1 MLCPGGTQVS
11 GEGGFL
17 ETQVTPLNS
26 LVKVPTASAEA
37 LNVVPE
43 MQEAAAFPS
52 VPHAVSPCP
61 SNEAGETLSAVC
73 SVWYRPV
80 AVTKVTPGFYVA
92 FLSSLLPVLQQEF
105 TIPILEI

>member
-1 MLCPGGTQVS
+1 MS
-11 GEGGFL
+11 GI
-17 ETQVTPLNS
+17 
-26 LVKVPTASAEA
+26 PTASAEA

-73 SVWYRPV
+73 SV
-80 AVTKVTPGFYVA
+80 
-92 FLSSLLPVLQQEF
+92 
-105 TIPILEI
+105 